1 MMMVVMRIIRM
12 FQEKVA
18 LNSVITLT
26 LKSERVS
33 CSVLSNSLDPME
45 CSLPGSSVHGILWA
59 RILEWVAMRSS
70 RASDSGIKM
79 IVYGERCWIR
89 DIRR

>member
-1 MMMVVMRIIRM
+1 MYTQITQSCRRVLPVKDSVSLVVADNNVMVVMGIIRT

-33 CSVLSNSLDPME
+33 CSV
-45 CSLPGSSVHGILWA
+45 I
-59 RILEWVAMRSS
+59 
-70 RASDSGIKM
+70 SDSL
-79 IVYGERCWIR
+79 
-89 DIRR
+89 

>member
-1 MMMVVMRIIRM
+1 MMMMVMGIIRM

-33 CSVLSNSLDPME
+33 CSVVSNSL
-45 CSLPGSSVHGILWA
+45 
-59 RILEWVAMRSS
+59 
-70 RASDSGIKM
+70 
-79 IVYGERCWIR
+79 
-89 DIRR
+89 